1 MDIYESARKH
11 GISDEAIRHAV
22 DNALAVLEDEEA
34 KVLYL
39 GPDSAGNLI
48 EVVTVARTGG
58 SEVVIHAMAM
68 RPQYQSLLPPP
79 QSER

>member
-11 GISDEAIRHAV
+11 GISDEAIRHAI
-22 DNALAVLEDEEA
+22 DNALVVLEDEEA

-39 GPDSAGNLI
+39 GPDSAVNLL
-48 EVVTVARTGG
+48 EVVTVDRTDGT
-58 SEVVIHAMAM
+58 EVVIHAMPM

-79 QSER
+79 QSEP